1 MFPLND
7 KIENVIKNYKAILN
21 GQYDKLLQ
29 PKNLTKEKFADT
41 LLNFSDV
48 VNIITF
54 GNLNDVSKAITVE
67 SVRKKLN
74 NPSGEKPQMNTF
86 QRSAFSQLIR
96 VEPDQKVY
104 FPKSK
109 FSNFF
114 DKTFDEEIEYYH
126 YLKSSALKRPDL
138 NNTRLVSAKFTK
150 STKGAAITEYLMS
163 TTNGTQFDTLKLAVI
178 FEYCDNT
185 CDSAAINY
193 LFIPNGINEDTFI
206 NENKIII
213 GDDETQE
220 EYTIINS
227 SENPASKQIDR
238 VLEYL
243 NENENTEGQDFED
256 FQNFFSGAF
265 KLTGLTSFHDE
276 VRWDFVKENWPKFV
290 KNFQIKGN
298 KYMGA
303 WEKLAKIENER
314 FFLLNFSK
322 KKKKLSEAKTKNL
335 ANTETL
341 EKEVKELEGNM
352 TKFAIKLKTV
362 LNDKTTTQQYNLLE
376 NDNEFMEWYKNDY
389 TRAEQTAEGSYELEK
404 LKVNNEDKRILAHLK
419 VASNQVLDEID
430 FLPLSEK
437 LRAPTDSSISQDLL
451 DLKKKIDFG
460 NDYTKCS
467 GQTTNKEVK
476 ACILDY
482 IDILKKENFLKNQEP
497 KFPDAVST
505 PKNNPVTPNDFQ
517 FLNPVIKPK
526 KEPKHYESD
535 DSDDSWS
542 SDSDLDEEENDGAKV
557 KYDTDDLS
565 KSDSDSDEEEKKETA
580 RKEILKVEEKKTDST
595 DKTATSKSFQEKVK
609 EKYIFNTSSLRALKN
624 VPMWSMDSLLKL
636 PDKVPVTPT
645 WSRPYI

>member
-1 MFPLND
+1 MPPPPPGPAPILIPPAPPATSLIPGAPPPPPLFPGATNKYEGKKTEDLNEILKQDEFKSKFNLRSEVYQLCSSRKTETDCNAVKYENEKNTCEYKNKNKECLVHTNNFKEMFEKETESVEKNTVDPEKKKREIEQILTKLQESAIKISKERAEEIWEFGSVPLND
-7 KIENVIKNYKAILN
+7 KIENVKNNYKAILN

-114 DKTFDEEIEYYH
+114 DKTFDKEIEYYH

-243 NENENTEGQDFED
+243 NENENTEGQDFQD

-290 KNFQIKGN
+290 KKLRLNGN

-314 FFLLNFSK
+314 FF
-322 KKKKLSEAKTKNL
+322 
-335 ANTETL
+335 
-341 EKEVKELEGNM
+341 
-352 TKFAIKLKTV
+352 
-362 LNDKTTTQQYNLLE
+362 
-376 NDNEFMEWYKNDY
+376 
-389 TRAEQTAEGSYELEK
+389 
-404 LKVNNEDKRILAHLK
+404 
-419 VASNQVLDEID
+419 
-430 FLPLSEK
+430 
-437 LRAPTDSSISQDLL
+437 
-451 DLKKKIDFG
+451 
-460 NDYTKCS
+460 C
-467 GQTTNKEVK
+467 
-476 ACILDY
+476 
-482 IDILKKENFLKNQEP
+482 
-497 KFPDAVST
+497 
-505 PKNNPVTPNDFQ
+505 
-517 FLNPVIKPK
+517 
-526 KEPKHYESD
+526 
-535 DSDDSWS
+535 
-542 SDSDLDEEENDGAKV
+542 
-557 KYDTDDLS
+557 
-565 KSDSDSDEEEKKETA
+565 
-580 RKEILKVEEKKTDST
+580 
-595 DKTATSKSFQEKVK
+595 
-609 EKYIFNTSSLRALKN
+609 
-624 VPMWSMDSLLKL
+624 
-636 PDKVPVTPT
+636 
-645 WSRPYI
+645 